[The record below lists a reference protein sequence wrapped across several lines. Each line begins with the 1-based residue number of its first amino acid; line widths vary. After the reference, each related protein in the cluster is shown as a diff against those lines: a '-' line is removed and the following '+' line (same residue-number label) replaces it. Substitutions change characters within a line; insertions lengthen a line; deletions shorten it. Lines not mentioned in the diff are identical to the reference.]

1 MTEAVATDAAGAR
14 NIPSPTPNPTR
25 TEPMKT
31 DQRISTQTENLKL
44 YPQNGRKHPSS
55 NKP

>member
-1 MTEAVATDAAGAR
+1 MTEAVATEAAGAR
-14 NIPSPTPNPTR
+14 KLPSPTPNPTR

-31 DQRISTQTENLKL
+31 DKRNSTQTDNLKL
-44 YPQNGRKHPSS
+44 YPQSGRKHPSS